1 MENPTDM
8 NRVATTAAAIGV
20 SLDVWAVLLA
30 LGFAFLIRAGLI
42 KNIPW

>member
-1 MENPTDM
+1 MSDPIDVNK
-8 NRVATTAAAIGV
+8 VAKTAAEIGV

-42 KNIPW
+42 KNISW